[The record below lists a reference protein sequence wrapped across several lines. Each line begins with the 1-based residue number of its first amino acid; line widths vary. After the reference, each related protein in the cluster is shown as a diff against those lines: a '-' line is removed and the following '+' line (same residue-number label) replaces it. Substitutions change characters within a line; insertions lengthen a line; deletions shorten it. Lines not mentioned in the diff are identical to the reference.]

1 MTKTPKLYTAMPMA
15 TATAHHS
22 KLFVVMVSLAAASLV
37 ADVGLFVGAVVI
49 H

>member
-1 MTKTPKLYTAMPMA
+1 MTKAPKLHTAMPMA
-15 TATAHHS
+15 PAAPHHS

-37 ADVGLFVGAVVI
+37 ADVGLLVGAVVI

>member
-1 MTKTPKLYTAMPMA
+1 MTRTIKLHTAMPIAPA
-15 TATAHHS
+15 TTHHS